1 MEIIVSAEYLDSDN
15 LLSQAGCTDCEN
27 CPCRS
32 NDI

>member
-1 MEIIVSAEYLDSDN
+1 MEIIEKAEYLNSSN
-15 LLSQAGCTDCEN
+15 YLTQAGCTDCDN